1 MGPISQTPVQA
12 EPGPQPCSHPHL
24 LPVTPFPRKIQPTDF
39 PKWKESFP
47 SPLSV
52 GQGSSGYKGGVQ
64 KADPRHGT
72 PHDYGRSDRGQAWG
86 GVTGPVPPWFGGP
99 EASGLNCCDLFLEC
113 HEGNA
118 SSFPVKVLLTNS
130 RASRNLPCHMLLPED
145 MEKQRV
151 QAAFTKDPEKTAL
164 SESLALAGTL
174 PVMDGL
180 RQN

>member
-1 MGPISQTPVQA
+1 MWDRAAPATREVSRKPTPGA
-12 EPGPQPCSHPHL
+12 GL
-24 LPVTPFPRKIQPTDF
+24 LTTTAAVT
-39 PKWKESFP
+39 E
-47 SPLSV
+47 
-52 GQGSSGYKGGVQ
+52 GGF
-64 KADPRHGT
+64 
-72 PHDYGRSDRGQAWG
+72 G

-130 RASRNLPCHMLLPED
+130 WASRNLPCHMLLPED